1 MNNKGF
7 TLIEVLLTIT
17 ILSLIL
23 IMIISISGNT
33 LSISNE
39 EAYNITKKNI
49 INATDKY
56 IYECENNINDNCKII
71 WHNNKT
77 VVKAKNL
84 IEEGYF
90 QKLTNPINNINLSEC
105 LTIEVQKNDNNKY
118 NINDYNCK

>member
-77 VVKAKNL
+77 VVKAKDL
-84 IEEGYF
+84 IEAGYF